1 MFANNIALISDYVG
15 YVLPQEHV
23 MFCNRAE
30 TFSKVQCNFLNRNIR
45 LSLKIVVFWKVQ
57 CDCGDV

>member
-45 LSLKIVVFWKVQ
+45 LSLKIVVF
-57 CDCGDV
+57 